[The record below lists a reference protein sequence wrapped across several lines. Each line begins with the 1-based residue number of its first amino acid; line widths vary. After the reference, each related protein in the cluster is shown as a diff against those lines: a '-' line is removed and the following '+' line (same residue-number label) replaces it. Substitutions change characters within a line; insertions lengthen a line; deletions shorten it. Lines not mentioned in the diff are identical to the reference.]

1 MNTSSRRNIFSRSG
15 FRALIA
21 GCGAALQWRLLL
33 LWLLAMLLPTLLIA
47 LPTSAWLQAQFG
59 YSVHAADVANG
70 RNLPLLLD
78 GLFSIGESRS
88 WLRSSA
94 ALATI
99 MAVLLS
105 PWLNGMVIASIRAG
119 RRLGFGEL
127 LQGGLAEYGR
137 MFRTLL
143 WSLLPLGIAIAIGA
157 WLISL
162 SGKQVDAAILASDVE
177 GIGRIALWSAVALF
191 VLAHATV
198 EAGRGWIGAD
208 RGLRSAIR
216 AWWRGAKLL
225 VRRPIAVLAVYLGTA
240 IAGYG
245 LAALFGALRLQFN
258 GAGAGGFII
267 ALLLTQLVVI
277 ALAWGRIARLYGMAD
292 LAGDAL
298 SRQPVV
304 VVPAQRNVS
313 AQDSVLPQTT
323 TTTLA

>member
-1 MNTSSRRNIFSRSG
+1 MKTSSRRNG
-15 FRALIA
+15 VRALIA
-21 GCGAALQWRLLL
+21 GMAAALQWRLLL
-33 LWLLAMLLPTLLIA
+33 LWVLAMLLPTLLIA
-47 LPTSAWLQAQFG
+47 LPASAWLQSQFG
-59 YSVHAADVANG
+59 SSLHAVDVANG

-78 GLFSIGESRS
+78 GLFSLGNHMS
-88 WLRSSA
+88 WLGSSA
-94 ALATI
+94 VFAT
-99 MAVLLS
+99 VLVVLVS

-143 WSLLPLGIAIAIGA
+143 WSVLPLGIAIGIGA
-157 WLISL
+157 WLTSL
-162 SGKQVDAAILASDVE
+162 SGKKVDAAILSSDVE
-177 GIGRIALWSAVALF
+177 GIGRIVLWSAIALC

-198 EAGRGWIGAD
+198 ESGRGWLGAD

-225 VRRPIAVLAVYLGTA
+225 ARRPIAVLAVYLGTA

-258 GAGAGGFII
+258 GASVGGFVI

-298 SRQPVV
+298 ARQPVV
-304 VVPAQRNVS
+304 VSVQRN
-313 AQDSVLPQTT
+313 APPDDPLPQTT
-323 TTTLA
+323 TTAFA